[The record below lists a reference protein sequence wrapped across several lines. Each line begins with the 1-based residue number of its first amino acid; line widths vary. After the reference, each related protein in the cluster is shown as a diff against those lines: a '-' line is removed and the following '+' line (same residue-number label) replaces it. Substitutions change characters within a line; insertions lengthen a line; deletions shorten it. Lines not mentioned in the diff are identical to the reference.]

1 MTSRPIIAAAAL
13 LLCTS
18 IGQSAEV
25 KLFASGALKEAY
37 VDLLPKF
44 EKASGHT
51 VKATWSNT
59 TDIRKRVGEGEAADL
74 VALGSDGTDALIKDR
89 KLVASTRTPLATS
102 RIYVAVRAGAPHPE
116 IGSADALK
124 KALLAAKGVAYSS
137 GASGTYIV
145 AMLQKL
151 AVYDQVKSKAVVT
164 KANEP
169 VGGKLVAGEAE
180 IGFHQLSELMPVK
193 GIDII
198 GPLPNEVQQVTVF
211 AGALHGAAKEP
222 EAATALVKFLTEPA
236 AAETLKKH
244 GLEPGS
250 PN

>member
-1 MTSRPIIAAAAL
+1 MTSRPIIASAAL

-18 IGQSAEV
+18 IAQSAEV

-37 VDLLPKF
+37 LDLLPKF
-44 EKASGHT
+44 EQASGHT

-59 TDIRKRVGEGEAADL
+59 TDIRKRVGEGEDADL
-74 VALGSDGTDALIKDR
+74 IALGSDGTDALIKDG
-89 KLVASTRTPLATS
+89 KLVASTRTPLSTS
-102 RIYVAVRAGAPHPE
+102 RIYVAVRAGATRPD
-116 IGSADALK
+116 IGTAEALK
-124 KALLAAKGVAYSS
+124 KALLSAKSVAYSS

-145 AMLQKL
+145 TMLKKL
-151 AVYDQVKSKAVVT
+151 GVYDQVRPKAVVT
-164 KANEP
+164 KANDP

-198 GPLPNEVQQVTVF
+198 GPLPSEVQQVTVF
-211 AGALHGAAKEP
+211 AGALHSAAKEP
-222 EAATALVKFLTEPA
+222 DAATALVRFLTAPA
-236 AAETLKKH
+236 AGEILKKH